1 MRLRGLLDYLGEVAS
16 DEEVVLSNYG
26 VDPVQKV
33 FALEED
39 STACAGVNIYDT
51 LERVTLCVQT
61 ETSIFIDSV
70 GTIVEEDDQCELAEL
85 SAMFFVIRVADV
97 GVLVFVIPLF
107 SSGSAIETL
116 KLNIF
121 VVNAKRSV
129 ARAFLACTVEL

>member
-1 MRLRGLLDYLGEVAS
+1 MGLRGLLDYLGEVAC
-16 DEEVVLSNYG
+16 DQEVVLSNYG

-39 STACAGVNIYDT
+39 STTCAGVNIYDT

-85 SAMFFVIRVADV
+85 ITIFFVIRVADV
-97 GVLVFVIPLF
+97 GVLVLVIPLF
-107 SSGSAIETL
+107 SSGSAVEAL
-116 KLNIF
+116 DLNIF
-121 VVNAKRSV
+121 VVSAK
-129 ARAFLACTVEL
+129 

>member
-1 MRLRGLLDYLGEVAS
+1 MRLRGLLDYLGEVAC
-16 DEEVVLSNYG
+16 DQKVVLSNYG

-39 STACAGVNIYDT
+39 STTCAGVNIYDT

-85 SAMFFVIRVADV
+85 IAIFFVIRVADV
-97 GVLVFVIPLF
+97 GVLVLVIPLF
-107 SSGSAIETL
+107 SSGSAVEAL
-116 KLNIF
+116 DLNIF
-121 VVNAKRSV
+121 VVSAK
-129 ARAFLACTVEL
+129 

>member
-1 MRLRGLLDYLGEVAS
+1 MRLGGLIDHLGEVAC

-33 FALEED
+33 LALEED
-39 STACAGVNIYDT
+39 STTCARVNIYDA
-51 LERVTLCVQT
+51 LERITLCVQT
-61 ETSIFIDSV
+61 ETSRLFDLV
-70 GTIVEEDDQCELAEL
+70 GAIVEEDDQCELAEL

-97 GVLVFVIPLF
+97 GVLVLVIPLF

-121 VVNAKRSV
+121 VVNAK
-129 ARAFLACTVEL
+129 